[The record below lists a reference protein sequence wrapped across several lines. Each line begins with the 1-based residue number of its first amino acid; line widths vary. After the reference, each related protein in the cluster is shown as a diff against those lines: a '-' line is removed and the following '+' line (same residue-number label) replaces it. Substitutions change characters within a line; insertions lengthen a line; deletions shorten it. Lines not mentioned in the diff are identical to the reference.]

1 MCDRCRKCRHQWI
14 LEATHPNP
22 RQPLTL
28 INKQGE
34 APLSQRHMRKTGL
47 IGEIPKY
54 KGAGS
59 KGGGGSGQTPRAA
72 DANSL
77 FPRLVGGALM
87 TDQHPTSVMLDM
99 RAHIDQKMRVHFQ
112 LLCVGVS
119 G

>member
-1 MCDRCRKCRHQWI
+1 MCAIAVAHRHQWI

-54 KGAGS
+54 KGGGS
-59 KGGGGSGQTPRAA
+59 KGGGSGQTPRAA

-77 FPRLVGGALM
+77 FPRLVGGTLM
-87 TDQHPTSVMLDM
+87 TDQHPSVMLDM